1 MTTYKLPL
9 DARLLHDY
17 LERRLDTR
25 EEQAFEE
32 AMISDPEIAEQ
43 VRLELAM
50 REGMRELS
58 KRERDKPRTA
68 PHAGHGDTHHS
79 GNARHA
85 VRGGRRW
92 VAMAAAAAVALA
104 IGLPTSWLLLRGGE
118 QPGGPAIAEA
128 TLSPRVEAQG
138 QLAAYDLP
146 AQLVALH
153 PDDES
158 ATAPP
163 LRLSL
168 PEGVSEIVLQL
179 PPQSPATPHRLV
191 LSRAD
196 RPQVSVALAAARL
209 PDSTNDGFTLAT
221 EQLPPGQYQAQIERL
236 ENGAWVQ
243 DREFTLRV
251 EGRNR

>member
-9 DARLLHDY
+9 DSRLLHDY
-17 LERRLDTR
+17 LERRLDPR

-32 AMISDPEIAEQ
+32 AMIADPEIAEQ

-58 KRERDKPRTA
+58 RREREKPRSA
-68 PHAGHGDTHHS
+68 PHAGHAETRH
-79 GNARHA
+79 ARTERHA

-92 VAMAAAAAVALA
+92 VAIAAAAVVALA
-104 IGLPTSWLLLRGGE
+104 IGLPTSMLLLRGGSE
-118 QPGGPAIAEA
+118 PAGTDQLAEA
-128 TLSPRVEAQG
+128 TLSPRVEGAG

-153 PDDES
+153 PDEQS
-158 ATAPP
+158 SAPP

-179 PPQSPATPHRLV
+179 PRDAPETAHRLV

-209 PDSTNDGFTLAT
+209 PDSEQDGFTLAT

-243 DREFTLRV
+243 DRQFVLRV
-251 EGRNR
+251 EGKR

>member
-1 MTTYKLPL
+1 MTTFKLPL

-17 LERRLDTR
+17 LERRLDSR

-32 AMISDPEIAEQ
+32 AMIADPDIAEQ

-50 REGMRELS
+50 RDGMRELS
-58 KRERDKPRTA
+58 RREREKPRSA
-68 PHAGHGDTHHS
+68 PHSAHSEARHS
-79 GNARHA
+79 GSNRHA
-85 VRGGRRW
+85 VRGPRRW
-92 VAMAAAAAVALA
+92 RALAAAAVVALA
-104 IGLPTSWLLLRGGE
+104 VGVPTSLLLLRGGAGV
-118 QPGGPAIAEA
+118 PGPGLAAEE
-128 TLSPRVEAQG
+128 TLAPRVGDGG

-146 AQLVALH
+146 AQLVALT
-153 PDDES
+153 PDGGDD
-158 ATAPP
+158 AAPP

-179 PPQSPATPHRLV
+179 PAGAPATPHRLV

-209 PDSTNDGFTLAT
+209 PDSQQEGFTLAT

-236 ENGAWVQ
+236 ENGAWLQ
-243 DREFTLRV
+243 DRQFVLRV
-251 EGRNR
+251 EGRR